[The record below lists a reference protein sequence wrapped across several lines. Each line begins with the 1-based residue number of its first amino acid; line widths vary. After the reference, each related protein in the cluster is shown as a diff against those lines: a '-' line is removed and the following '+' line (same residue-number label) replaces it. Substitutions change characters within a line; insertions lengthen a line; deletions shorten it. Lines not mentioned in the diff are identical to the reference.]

1 MARLPY
7 LDIDDL
13 DEKDHDLL
21 KRPINL
27 FRQLVN
33 STGGARAFGTLGHYI
48 RHKSTLDP
56 RIREMAIIQVGF
68 LTKSEYEYTHHIKL
82 GTEQFG
88 VSEEDISAITNE
100 TTGIQTKLTEF
111 ERAVLASAREMVTDL
126 KISNENF
133 DILQNNLSHEHLIDL
148 VLTIAFYCGVVRVLA
163 TLEIDNEP
171 EYKDCLLYTSPS
183 PRDAHESRMPS
194 SA

>member
-13 DEKDHDLL
+13 EEKDHDLL

-48 RHKSTLDP
+48 RYKSTLDP

-88 VSEEDISAITNE
+88 VSEEDIGAITNE
-100 TTGIQTKLTEF
+100 TTGIQTNLTEF
-111 ERAVLASAREMVTDL
+111 ERAVLASAREMVNDL

-171 EYKDCLLYTSPS
+171 KYKEVLNTFPLP
-183 PRDAHESRMPS
+183 E
-194 SA
+194 

>member
-13 DEKDHDLL
+13 EEKDHDLL

-48 RHKSTLDP
+48 RYKSTLDP

-88 VSEEDISAITNE
+88 VSEEDIGAITNE
-100 TTGIQTKLTEF
+100 TTGIQTNLTEF

-133 DILQNNLSHEHLIDL
+133 ASNGKIAGEQFIDTSRYTFDMLRRQTSIRWQNMS
-148 VLTIAFYCGVVRVLA
+148 Y
-163 TLEIDNEP
+163 
-171 EYKDCLLYTSPS
+171 
-183 PRDAHESRMPS
+183 
-194 SA
+194 

>member
-13 DEKDHDLL
+13 EEKDHDLL

-48 RHKSTLDP
+48 RYKSTLDP

-88 VSEEDISAITNE
+88 VSEEDIGAITNE
-100 TTGIQTKLTEF
+100 TTGIQTNLTEF
-111 ERAVLASAREMVTDL
+111 EKAVLASAREMVTDL
-126 KISNENF
+126 KISNENLTEKSASVTNMGSPETVASVSVAAPPKTANAPL
-133 DILQNNLSHEHLIDL
+133 LQMQ
-148 VLTIAFYCGVVRVLA
+148 F
-163 TLEIDNEP
+163 
-171 EYKDCLLYTSPS
+171 
-183 PRDAHESRMPS
+183 
-194 SA
+194 

>member
-13 DEKDHDLL
+13 DDKNQDLL

-48 RHKSTLDP
+48 RYKSNLDP

-68 LTKSEYEYTHHIKL
+68 LTKSEYEYTHHVKL

-88 VSEEDISAITNE
+88 VSEKDIRAITEE
-100 TTGIQTKLTEF
+100 TEGIQTSLTEF
-111 ERAVLASAREMVTDL
+111 ERTVLSSTREMVTDL
-126 KISNENF
+126 RISNSNF
-133 DILQNNLSHEHLIDL
+133 DILKTNMSHEHLVDL

-163 TLEIDNEP
+163 TLEVDNEP
-171 EYKDCLLYTSPS
+171 QYKEVLNTFPLP
-183 PRDAHESRMPS
+183 E
-194 SA
+194 

>member
-13 DEKDHDLL
+13 DEKNQDLL

-48 RHKSTLDP
+48 RYKSNLDP

-68 LTKSEYEYTHHIKL
+68 LTKSEYEYTHHVKL

-88 VSEEDISAITNE
+88 VSEKDIRAITEE
-100 TTGIQTKLTEF
+100 TTGIQTTLQNLKGRSSF
-111 ERAVLASAREMVTDL
+111 RKEMVTDL

-148 VLTIAFYCGVVRVLA
+148 VLTIAFYCGVGG
-163 TLEIDNEP
+163 
-171 EYKDCLLYTSPS
+171 S
-183 PRDAHESRMPS
+183 
-194 SA
+194 

>member
-48 RHKSTLDP
+48 RYKSTLDP

-100 TTGIQTKLTEF
+100 TTGIQTSLTEF

-126 KISNENF
+126 
-133 DILQNNLSHEHLIDL
+133 SHEHLIDL
-148 VLTIAFYCGVVRVLA
+148 VLTIAFYCAVVRVLA

-171 EYKDCLLYTSPS
+171 KYKEVLNTFPLP
-183 PRDAHESRMPS
+183 E
-194 SA
+194 

>member
-48 RHKSTLDP
+48 RYKSTLDP

-68 LTKSEYEYTHHIKL
+68 LTIFNIAIKEIVL
-82 GTEQFG
+82 LKFPK
-88 VSEEDISAITNE
+88 
-100 TTGIQTKLTEF
+100 KL
-111 ERAVLASAREMVTDL
+111 
-126 KISNENF
+126 
-133 DILQNNLSHEHLIDL
+133 
-148 VLTIAFYCGVVRVLA
+148 
-163 TLEIDNEP
+163 
-171 EYKDCLLYTSPS
+171 
-183 PRDAHESRMPS
+183 
-194 SA
+194 